1 MKKLLVNNAVKWWV
15 LPKCKG
21 TLHQNIR
28 QFTTKDLNVTS
39 AGKVSTKMLDSKITK
54 MCIRVK
60 SHTNV
65 NFVMLVLR
73 VVGPMQCTSEVI
85 LVIDVQNNIDN
96 YILLECLKLVSL
108 ELNHFCHLCADHA
121 KFEVLKLTSNIEIVF
136 KF

>member
-1 MKKLLVNNAVKWWV
+1 MKKLLVNSVVKWWA
-15 LPKCKG
+15 LPKCND
-21 TLHQNIR
+21 TLHRNIR

-65 NFVMLVLR
+65 NFVTLVLQ

-85 LVIDVQNNIDN
+85 LVIGVQNNY
-96 YILLECLKLVSL
+96 YILYSQYLKKFIPKVSILGIVTLWGECR
-108 ELNHFCHLCADHA
+108 
-121 KFEVLKLTSNIEIVF
+121 NIPFISCI
-136 KF
+136 